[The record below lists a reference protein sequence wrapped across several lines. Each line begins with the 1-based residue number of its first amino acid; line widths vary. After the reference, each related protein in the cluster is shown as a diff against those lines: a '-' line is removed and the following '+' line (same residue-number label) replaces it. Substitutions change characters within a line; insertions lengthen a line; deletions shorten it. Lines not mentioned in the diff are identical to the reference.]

1 MTSARPA
8 NPQGSAMRPKP
19 IAVAVLLVATAI
31 LRADS
36 KPKAQEGERPISTIT
51 RLNLIRGLN
60 AEFVFVRSAFPMGTK
75 GLVLR
80 NGQLS
85 PTANKVGPRLARS
98 ALA

>member
-1 MTSARPA
+1 
-8 NPQGSAMRPKP
+8 MRPKP
-19 IAVAVLLVATAI
+19 IAVAILLIASAI

-36 KPKAQEGERPISTIT
+36 KPKAQEGDRPISTIT
-51 RLNLIRGLN
+51 RMNLIRGLN

-85 PTANKVGPRLARS
+85 PS
-98 ALA
+98 ADQVRAMVA